1 MVDPLL
7 DRFLEAAALERGLS
21 EQTLEAYR
29 RDLGQA
35 SDWLRRENGKELS
48 SAGPDDVS
56 AYVYHLTKSGYAA
69 SSVKRKLSAMRS
81 FYSYLVEEGLLEADP
96 SQLVSSPRGVKG
108 LPRTLS
114 PEEVKVLIEVWD
126 GSTPLSVRNRA
137 LLELAYGAG
146 LRESELVNITVDR
159 VFLEELYVRPLGKG
173 SKERLVPMGGM
184 AARWLRRYIEEARPI
199 LVGQRRV
206 SNLFITY
213 RGRPLSRMTVW
224 NVVRES
230 GRRAGLD
237 KPVHPHML
245 RHSFAT
251 HLLEGGADLR
261 VVQELLG
268 HSDIRTTEIYTNVDR
283 TYLTEVLKS
292 FHPRARSC

>member
-1 MVDPLL
+1 VQRTGGD
-7 DRFLEAAALERGLS
+7 LS
-21 EQTLEAYR
+21 HAC
-29 RDLGQA
+29 
-35 SDWLRRENGKELS
+35 
-48 SAGPDDVS
+48 PDDIS
-56 AYVYHLTKSGYAA
+56 AYVHHLSKSGYAA
-69 SSVKRKLSAMRS
+69 SSIKRKLSAVRS

-96 SQLVSSPRGVKG
+96 SLLTSSPRGGKG
-108 LPRTLS
+108 LPDTLS
-114 PEEVKVLIEVWD
+114 PEEVKSLIEVWD
-126 GSTPLSVRNRA
+126 GSTTLSVRNRA

-146 LRESELVNITVDR
+146 LRESELVDITVDR
-159 VFLEELYVRPLGKG
+159 VFLDELYVRPLGKG
-173 SKERLVPMGGM
+173 SKERLVPFGGM
-184 AARWLRRYIEEARPI
+184 AARWLRRYIEKARPQ
-199 LVGQRRV
+199 LVGPRRV
-206 SNLFITY
+206 RNLFLTC

-224 NVVRES
+224 NVVKES
-230 GRRAGLD
+230 GRRAGIG
-237 KPVHPHML
+237 KAVHPHML